1 MFLYVE
7 ALITHAKA
15 KRFFMLLSCL
25 FLFGCETTVDTDSLD
40 SDGARDAPV
49 SDIQFDSSDSDS
61 SGVETDSGVDTS
73 VTPELPE
80 TDVSGATC
88 DNDSFCS
95 ECPVGVGE
103 CGVFLDCVVGCDDV
117 ATYDRCETECGQ
129 NLIWTGAIVLVDM
142 LLCGIENSCLAADQD
157 GEGVECKDGEVFVV
171 NPGEPPVGCMDV
183 ACLRT
188 HCRSYYTG
196 CFSGCEIRS
205 CVELKQCVEQCE
217 DDDPLTEPDEN
228 EDCVWNDCRR
238 PACAS
243 AQSKYDHF
251 VDATGTQH

>member
-1 MFLYVE
+1 MFIIPKN
-7 ALITHAKA
+7 LITHAKA
-15 KRFFMLLSCL
+15 ARFFLLLPFL
-25 FLFGCETTVDTDSLD
+25 FLYGCETTVDTDALD
-40 SDGARDAPV
+40 SDVVRDAPA
-49 SDIQFDSSDSDS
+49 SDIH
-61 SGVETDSGVDTS
+61 
-73 VTPELPE
+73 
-80 TDVSGATC
+80 DVAGAPC

-142 LLCGIENSCLAADQD
+142 LLCGIENSCLAADQG
-157 GEGVECKDGEVFVV
+157 GEGMECKDGEVFVV